1 MISSPPDEV
10 GGFSKSRIMIARICL
25 PVFLCLTV
33 YCSGSGQ
40 QAAIVRQIEEV
51 VVGLHRQQNFNG
63 AVLVGQGDQILLEL
77 YLGADRA
84 QPNGSPQSAD
94 QVKLHAGSAFNL
106 ASVSKQFTATAI
118 LLLVEEG
125 KLGLDDPLDK
135 HLSGLPF
142 KGVTIRRLLTHTSG
156 IPEYFEPAQR
166 YFPLNH
172 TITSQDILDLYRK
185 KQPAFDFNPGD
196 RYEYSNTNYVFLA
209 LIVEAV
215 SGKSF
220 DSFLSERIFQPLGM
234 KNTRV
239 YHLNLPE
246 SPAGRV
252 FGMKRSGGKYFA
264 DDLTHFDGIVG
275 DGNVYSTARD
285 LFIWCQSLMDHR
297 LLKKESLQ
305 QAWTPVTLNAG
316 STHPYGFGW
325 GIDQRQPGVVSH
337 TGSWAGFKNWLRLD
351 TRTGFTFV
359 LLESAGN
366 TAARTPIADLL
377 MEKDFTGQN
386 TTLIRNVRVIDG
398 SGNKSFSG
406 GVRIKAGKIAEVG
419 VLDPLPGET
428 IIDGRGQVLAPGFID
443 THSHHDWDYESDTGV
458 LPAVSQGITTIII
471 GQDGG
476 GQFPLADYFPK
487 LEKAPA
493 TVNVGSF
500 AGHNTLRHAVL
511 GNEDFRRIATPEEVT
526 KMASLLRK
534 ELDAGALGLST
545 GLEYDPGIFSN
556 TEEVLALA
564 KVAAH
569 AGGRYISHMR
579 SEDIDLESA
588 IEELLYIGRE
598 AKIPVQIS
606 HFKIGMKGKWGLAPD
621 LIAWLQ
627 AARNEGIRVS
637 ADIYPYEYWLST
649 LEVLFPKRD
658 FTNRASAEFALRE
671 LAPPEGMLIAR
682 YEAQPEYVGQTIA
695 QIAATT
701 GEDPATTY
709 MRLIA
714 TANEKKAGEA
724 VIGASMT
731 ESDIETLMGWAYTN
745 ICSDGYGGGIHP
757 RGYGAFPR
765 FLGRYVRERKVMSL
779 ETAVHKMTGL
789 SAENMGLPN
798 RGMIAAGYFADLVLF
813 DPNTVQDRST
823 TQNPHELS
831 EGIDKVWVNG
841 VLVYENRQVT
851 KARPGM
857 VLKRGQ

>member
-1 MISSPPDEV
+1 MVRLLLTGLYLLVLFTS
-10 GGFSKSRIMIARICL
+10 GKS
-25 PVFLCLTV
+25 
-33 YCSGSGQ
+33 Q
-40 QAAIVRQIEEV
+40 HAAIVREIEVSMAE
-51 VVGLHRQQNFNG
+51 LYRQETFNG
-63 AVLVGQGDQILLEL
+63 AVLIGEGDQVLLEL
-77 YLGADRA
+77 YLGNDRA
-84 QPNGSPQSAD
+84 QPGNSISSGLQT
-94 QVKLHAGSAFNL
+94 KLHTGSAFNL

-118 LLLVEEG
+118 LLLMEEG
-125 KLGLDDPLDK
+125 KLDLDDPLDK
-135 HLSGLPF
+135 HLPGLPF

-172 TITSQDILDLYRK
+172 TITSRDILALYRK

-196 RYEYSNTNYVFLA
+196 RYAYSNTNYVFLA

-220 DSFLSERIFQPLGM
+220 ESFLKDRIFRPLGM
-234 KNTRV
+234 KNTQV
-239 YHLNLPE
+239 YHLNMPE

-252 FGMKRSGGKYFA
+252 FGMKRSSGKYYA

-285 LFIWCQSLMDHR
+285 LFLWCQSLTDRR
-297 LLKKESLQ
+297 LLKEETLK
-305 QAWTPVTLNAG
+305 QAWSPVKLNSGAA
-316 STHPYGFGW
+316 HPYGFGW
-325 GIDQRQPGVVSH
+325 GMETDNPGVVSH

-351 TRTGFTFV
+351 TRTGLTVV

-366 TAARTPIADLL
+366 TIARKSIADILKRK
-377 MEKDFTGQN
+377 EAN
-386 TTLIRNVRVIDG
+386 ARNSVLIHNVQIVDG
-398 SGNKSFSG
+398 SGNRAFTG
-406 GVRIKAGKIAEVG
+406 AVRIKGDRIAEVG
-419 VLDPLPGET
+419 RLDSFPGEMVV
-428 IIDGRGQVLAPGFID
+428 DGKGRVLTPGFID

-476 GQFPLADYFPK
+476 GQFPLSGYFQK

-493 TVNVGSF
+493 AVNVGSF
-500 AGHNTLRHAVL
+500 AGHNTLRYAVL
-511 GNEDFRRIATPEEVT
+511 GNEDFRRIATPEEVAE
-526 KMASLLRK
+526 MESLLQR

-564 KVAAH
+564 KVAAQ
-569 AGGRYISHMR
+569 AGGRYVSHMR
-579 SEDIDLESA
+579 SEDVDLESA
-588 IEELLYIGRE
+588 MEELLYIGRE
-598 AKIPVQIS
+598 AGIPVQIS
-606 HFKIGMKGKWGLAPD
+606 HFKIGMKGKWGMATD

-627 AARNEGIRVS
+627 GARNDGIRVS

-658 FTNRASAEFALRE
+658 FTNRVSAEFALRE

-695 QIAATT
+695 QIAAKA
-701 GEDPATTY
+701 GEEPATAY

-724 VIGASMT
+724 VIGTSMT
-731 ESDIETLMGWAYTN
+731 ESDIETLMGWAHTN

-765 FLGRYVRERKVMSL
+765 VLGRYVRERKTMSL
-779 ETAVHKMTGL
+779 ETAIHKMTAL
-789 SAENMGLPN
+789 AAENMGLKN
-798 RGMIAAGYFADLVLF
+798 RGLVAPGYFADLVLL
-813 DPNTVQDRST
+813 DPDTVQDRST
-823 TQNPHELS
+823 TRNPHELS

-851 KARPGM
+851 EARPGM